1 MRNVHDPLDSY
12 TSFQPFLISGNSTER
27 ILCKVAQICA
37 HKFALSFC
45 ARNYQ
50 RSKESPPPTSTT
62 IAEELNL
69 INVPPDNVQRF
80 PKGFPNLPFAN
91 SIVDRC
97 RAGIDLDS
105 LMLAQERAWRVSKNK
120 KKMASLIGFGRVL
133 QPVAFVT
140 SDKLK
145 VEMV

>member
-1 MRNVHDPLDSY
+1 MPEITKGQKNPPPPL
-12 TSFQPFLISGNSTER
+12 
-27 ILCKVAQICA
+27 
-37 HKFALSFC
+37 
-45 ARNYQ
+45 
-50 RSKESPPPTSTT
+50 PTSTT
-62 IAEELNL
+62 IAKELNL

-97 RAGIDLDS
+97 RAGNDLDS

-120 KKMASLIGFGRVL
+120 KKMAGLIGFGRVL

>member
-1 MRNVHDPLDSY
+1 MPEITKGQKNP
-12 TSFQPFLISGNSTER
+12 
-27 ILCKVAQICA
+27 
-37 HKFALSFC
+37 
-45 ARNYQ
+45 
-50 RSKESPPPTSTT
+50 PPPTSTT

-120 KKMASLIGFGRVL
+120 KKNGQLNWIWSCAAASSFCDQR
-133 QPVAFVT
+133 
-140 SDKLK
+140 
-145 VEMV
+145 